1 MGSLPLWYM
10 LALCSDF
17 PHLRSSLLFACSL
30 YLARISSYLAY
41 TRQEDKLNEHFRKLK
56 GCTREKAKRYP
67 HHIATMNGLW
77 DPLQDLPASLIY
89 DGDSIYLVKALVI
102 SNPYGLILLNLC
114 RPSSTLS
121 AQIFSKVAWYTGMGE
136 LMGDLIPLIESM
148 RKASSI
154 PSLYAD

>member
-1 MGSLPLWYM
+1 
-10 LALCSDF
+10 
-17 PHLRSSLLFACSL
+17 
-30 YLARISSYLAY
+30 
-41 TRQEDKLNEHFRKLK
+41 
-56 GCTREKAKRYP
+56 
-67 HHIATMNGLW
+67 MNGLW